1 VVTSTIQL
9 RHDYDT
15 TTSLWSQVRYNY
27 DTTTILWSQV
37 RYDYD
42 TTTTR
47 LRFCG
52 HKYDT
57 TTTRLRHDYDFVVTS
72 TIQVQLRHDYDTTTS
87 LWSQVRYNYDMTTT
101 RLRVCGHKYD
111 TTTTRL
117 RHDKIQDEAT
127 TRLRQRIDVLIF
139 LFLVECCSVL
149 QPITE
154 QQADTS
160 VGASSKLV
168 KMEQPRLSDYVI
180 ESIIEYAYYHNERVL
195 WDVDNI
201 HFVKLEVR
209 CDYDFVV
216 TCTIQVR
223 QLAPAL
229 PGGSANAL
237 L

>member
-1 VVTSTIQL
+1 MVTSTIQL

-37 RYDYD
+37 RY
-42 TTTTR
+42 
-47 LRFCG
+47 
-52 HKYDT
+52 KYN
-57 TTTRLRHDYDFVVTS
+57 
-72 TIQVQLRHDYDTTTS
+72 YDTTTS

-180 ESIIEYAYYHNERVL
+180 ESIIEYAYYHNERLL